1 MQFGQQSLI
10 LTENALYAEGFNT
23 LKAKRREIVSDV
35 KNADMNL
42 FFDDLALHFSWNRK
56 IINLLKMI

>member
-23 LKAKRREIVSDV
+23 LKVKRREIVSDV
-35 KNADMNL
+35 KNAAISL
-42 FFDDLALHFSWNRK
+42 C
-56 IINLLKMI
+56 